1 MKILI
6 TGGFGL
12 LGARLAEHLLFQR
25 HQITLASRSE
35 KQINKNLSGAK
46 FFKVNWRDVSCL
58 HEMVQDQDIIIH
70 AAGVNATNSV
80 KDPIEAK
87 LINAEATSQLARIA
101 KNSGV
106 SKFILLS
113 SIHVYSNKLS
123 GIINED
129 SATSNPHPYA
139 TSNLLGEKAI
149 LELNSSI
156 GLEGIVFR
164 LSNNFGYPAF
174 QNNNCWSLVINDF
187 CLQAITKNEIVIN
200 GTGEDL
206 RDFIPISIFCD
217 IFDNVL
223 SDPRIFSNDQ
233 KIYNICS
240 SNSISIL
247 DVAKEIQS
255 LCKKEFGFRPLIKKN
270 QSSLKNSISKFKIE
284 SCMEN
289 LLKFDFDMRF
299 KDELLTLLEFCKLN
313 KEHLN

>member
-12 LGARLAEHLLFQR
+12 LGARLAEHLLLHR

-35 KQINKNLSGAK
+35 KQISKNLSGAR
-46 FFKVNWRDVSCL
+46 FFKINWKDISSL
-58 HEMVQDQDIIIH
+58 QEMVQDHDIVIH
-70 AAGVNATNSV
+70 AAGVNSINSV
-80 KDPIEAK
+80 EDPIEAK
-87 LINAEATSQLARIA
+87 LVNADVTSQLAKVA

-113 SIHVYSNKLS
+113 TIHVYSNKLS

-129 SATSNPHPYA
+129 SVTSNPHPYA
-139 TSNLLGEKAI
+139 SSNLLGEKAI

-174 QNNNCWSLVINDF
+174 PNNNCWSLVINDF

-200 GTGEDL
+200 GTGEDF

-223 SDPRIFSNDQ
+223 LDPRIFSNDQ

-247 DVAKEIQS
+247 EVAQEIQS
-255 LCKKEFGFRPLIKKN
+255 LCKKEFGFEPLIKKN
-270 QSSLKNSISKFKIE
+270 QSSLKNSISKFKID
-284 SCMEN
+284 SCMED
-289 LLKFDFDMRF
+289 LSKFDFDMRF
-299 KDELLTLLEFCKLN
+299 KDELLALLQFCKLN